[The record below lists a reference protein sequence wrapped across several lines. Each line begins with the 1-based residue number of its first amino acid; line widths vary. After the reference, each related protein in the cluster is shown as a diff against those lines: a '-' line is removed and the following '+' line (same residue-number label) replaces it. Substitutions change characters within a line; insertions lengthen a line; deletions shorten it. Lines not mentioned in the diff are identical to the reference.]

1 MKNILLLG
9 LFLMTNKCNSQ
20 IPNQMSKT
28 DNTKQDS
35 YISILKSQLIAG
47 VSGEKNETDYTTYQ
61 FIVKDIEATET
72 IILEELKNN
81 GYKIPS
87 SEKFNNKI
95 DEIFKRIIDPKSES
109 KYLQINFEDKC
120 SKNFSLFKN
129 LNSIDVNPYSTYV
142 FKKGLFISDFYSIP
156 EILDY
161 TKISDLT
168 KIENE
173 AEVNNRSAEI
183 KIFYWKDISDLKQS
197 RKKNIQT
204 IIARNMY
211 LFNDSKAYITW
222 LVQNDQTFIK
232 NIIKVFGYD
241 KEPKFNESVIN
252 NLNTK
257 SVNNL
262 EELYNYI
269 VSKTCNGKLEIRD
282 LFLKSYSDIY
292 NNSKN
297 VQDVL
302 ILKYLSSEIIS
313 NILKNNYNDAE
324 KNKILA
330 HIANIYD
337 PLFKKYHH
345 DGQNW
350 GEMTILADYRD
361 YLDREEWEKVK
372 QEYQKNNY
380 YNLPNLKAMIE
391 YADMFDSVGAPN

>member
-1 MKNILLLG
+1 
-9 LFLMTNKCNSQ
+9 MTNKCNSQ

>member
-20 IPNQMSKT
+20 TPNQMSKT

-262 EELYNYI
+262 DELYNYI